1 MTAPPPARSAVR
13 PFDSP
18 FVLALGAVGVFI
30 ALRVAWAGRGGAPAL
45 ILPPLLVG
53 ALVVIGSA
61 RVLHDL
67 YSARSLAARLRG
79 FDGNEIA
86 CDDGL
91 VHEAKDLIDRASSTL
106 PSICILVGLLG
117 TFAGL
122 FEALVG
128 ARDLLGSAVDAAAL
142 RAIVAAPLSG
152 LARAFGSSAAGIVG
166 SIVLGASE
174 GRFQRVADGLA
185 VSLES
190 FDDKRRTHALGQQL
204 AGALDGANGKSRADA
219 ERSDARLEALLER
232 VACASEAQ
240 LKDRAAF
247 ASAMASLTAAAEARA
262 LAADDHMR
270 REAESWRAGLAGI
283 EGAVSALGPALTSA
297 VTSSVQHG
305 ASALAVT
312 SEEMLAVYTDER
324 KTSLARHEEHQA
336 KESAHFASAC
346 AALEG
351 VAAKT
356 DRVLHAMD
364 VTGTSH
370 REATEVAL
378 REVLRASRAEVELLL
393 RGAGEHLAQVVG
405 AAGEQGRAMAAQA
418 QAREELN
425 SERIVSE
432 LRASL
437 AAWEGREL
445 AFSGREEEAR
455 KARWLD
461 DDAARSEW
469 AGAEKMVLQ
478 AAMDMVAE
486 RIAVAAD
493 VQARSGTLLEGVATA
508 LGALERAQT
517 AAAVRHEEQFANA
530 AKTMT
535 EASATG
541 ADALAEALRR
551 EALALVEACRGEVAR
566 GVRSLDDAGR
576 ELSAHLVQT
585 HGATSDTVTSMGEQ
599 SKALGAAA
607 GDVARSVEILA
618 DLLRIMPI
626 GVAALPAAPADRA
639 ASSMA
644 PAGALS
650 DEDRAAFVACL
661 EEARRWFDA
670 SQALQQQLLDDL
682 AHLRR
687 GHTQP

>member
-79 FDGNEIA
+79 FDGNELA

-152 LARAFGSSAAGIVG
+152 L
-166 SIVLGASE
+166 
-174 GRFQRVADGLA
+174 
-185 VSLES
+185 
-190 FDDKRRTHALGQQL
+190 
-204 AGALDGANGKSRADA
+204 
-219 ERSDARLEALLER
+219 
-232 VACASEAQ
+232 
-240 LKDRAAF
+240 
-247 ASAMASLTAAAEARA
+247 ARA

-469 AGAEKMVLQ
+469 AGAEKTVLQ

-576 ELSAHLVQT
+576 ELSAHLVHT